1 MIREQDSSSAA
12 DGPFVTVHA
21 LSEFVFCPRAGLIAQ
36 ESAAEWEE
44 EIGQARLNYLPRYD
58 WMDIVWR
65 LRHATIGVF
74 NWAVV
79 LGIVAMLSVFASIRH
94 GMLFALVPPMVFIG
108 YLGGRCWLSM
118 ERFGRLWT
126 LWLQARS
133 AAPQQLP
140 AQFDS
145 DIPVNWWRLR
155 ASGYVAVSYKEA
167 LADEHLRLVG
177 KPWRILRVGSIRIPV
192 VHATADRLKE
202 THVVRVAAYCHLI
215 RVCEGAESPFGVVLL
230 GDGHDGFA
238 VALSPAR
245 NERFH
250 ASLGAFRQVIHTAAG
265 GDDPRPPS
273 SSNVCSECPNG
284 IPILV
289 CSGVENSF
297 SLAGSRLSIRA
308 VESSD
313 GLIYHSLCG
322 DRFGWTPPHRKAV
335 ELGLL

>member
-1 MIREQDSSSAA
+1 MIREGNSSPAA
-12 DGPFVTVHA
+12 EGSYVTVHA
-21 LSEFVFCPRAGLIAQ
+21 LSEFAFCPRAGLIAQ

-44 EIGQARLNYLPRYD
+44 EIEQARLNYMPRYD

-65 LRHATIGVF
+65 LRHATIGLL

-79 LGIVAMLSVFASIRH
+79 LSIVAMLTFIASLQY
-94 GMLFALVPPMVFIG
+94 GLLFALVPPMVFIG
-108 YLGGRCWLSM
+108 YLGGRCWRAM
-118 ERFGRLWT
+118 VRFGRLRT

-133 AAPQQLP
+133 AVPQQLP
-140 AQFDS
+140 TQLDV
-145 DIPVNWWRLR
+145 DVPVNWWRLR
-155 ASGYVAVSYKEA
+155 ASRYVAVSCEEP
-167 LADEHLRLVG
+167 LADEDLRLVG
-177 KPWRILRVGSIRIPV
+177 KPWRILRSGSIRIPA
-192 VHATADRLKE
+192 VHATADHLKE

-215 RVCEGAESPFGVVLL
+215 EACEGAESPFGVVLL
-230 GDGHDGFA
+230 GDGHDGLA
-238 VALSPAR
+238 VALSAAR

-250 ASLGAFRQVIHTAAG
+250 ASLRAFRQVLREAAA

-297 SLAGSRLSIRA
+297 SLAGSRLPIRA

-322 DRFGWTPPHRKAV
+322 DRFGWTPPHRGAD
-335 ELGLL
+335 ELDLL